1 LARVALARAYKALTG
16 RSRGLYRP
24 LKGFEM
30 KVYVLIVDGD
40 ALGAYLTREHAMK
53 VALTKLNENED
64 FTISQCD
71 LWKEKEQCES

>member
-1 LARVALARAYKALTG
+1 
-16 RSRGLYRP
+16 
-24 LKGFEM
+24 M

-40 ALGAYLTREHAMK
+40 ALGAYLTREHAIK
-53 VALTKLNENED
+53 VALAKLDENED